1 MPKLLHTNIKIPAT
15 KGRKVIADADGM
27 FSYIDS
33 CFEIYNADK
42 AGDNTTATELAV
54 LELDTNMTFTQMFPN
69 PQKQALTQAQI
80 IAFVKNHK
88 DKLRTEGYA
97 TFFLFKSGEEFF
109 VARVY
114 FSVDGSLEVGV
125 RRFENGRVWCASHR
139 HRVVVATDSL
149 GSFDLDTLNLSNL
162 GTLKQKIIEKYGE
175 KDGNRFNKYFDIE
188 ENDADCF
195 LWKGAHDSDGYG
207 NFGIG
212 GREDRKFI
220 KPHRLTYEVV
230 NGEISKGLVI
240 DHLCRVRDC
249 VNPTHM
255 EAVTIKEN
263 IKRGEAILFQKIPAT
278 EALALNTGHLDT
290 MESLTLRIEKIE
302 QWISKIKE

>member
-15 KGRKVIADADGM
+15 KGRKVIADADDM

-33 CFEIYNADK
+33 CFESYGADK

-54 LELDTNMTFTQMFPN
+54 LELDTDMTFTQMFPN

-109 VARVY
+109 VAGVV
-114 FSVDGSLEVGV
+114 FNDDGSLEVSV
-125 RRFENGRVWCASHR
+125 DRFERDGVWDASDR
-139 HRVVVATDSL
+139 RRVVVATSSL
-149 GSFDLDTLNLSNL
+149 GSFD
-162 GTLKQKIIEKYGE
+162 
-175 KDGNRFNKYFDIE
+175 
-188 ENDADCF
+188 
-195 LWKGAHDSDGYG
+195 
-207 NFGIG
+207 
-212 GREDRKFI
+212 
-220 KPHRLTYEVV
+220 
-230 NGEISKGLVI
+230 
-240 DHLCRVRDC
+240 
-249 VNPTHM
+249 
-255 EAVTIKEN
+255 
-263 IKRGEAILFQKIPAT
+263 
-278 EALALNTGHLDT
+278 LDT